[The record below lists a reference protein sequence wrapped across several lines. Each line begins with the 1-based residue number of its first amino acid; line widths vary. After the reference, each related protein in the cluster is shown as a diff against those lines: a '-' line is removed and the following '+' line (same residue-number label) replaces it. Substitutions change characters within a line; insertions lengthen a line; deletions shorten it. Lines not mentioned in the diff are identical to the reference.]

1 MDVLLVVDVL
11 CVPSAGDRNLLCIVG
26 ELAGRGS
33 VAVAVGVGDR

>member
-11 CVPSAGDRNLLCIVG
+11 CVPSAGDRNLLVE
-26 ELAGRGS
+26 ELAERGS